1 MDWDLLIKATAAFAF
16 VLGLMF
22 LFSWFLRRLGLAGPM
37 YVAAQGQKRL
47 RIVEHIAVDHRRRLV
62 LVRRDGRE
70 HLLLL
75 GATGETVI
83 EKDIV
88 TETAAGAVHD
98 AS

>member
-1 MDWDLLIKATAAFAF
+1 MDWALLIKATAAFAF

-22 LFSWFLRRLGLAGPM
+22 LFSWFLRRLGLAGPLLQ
-37 YVAAQGQKRL
+37 AAQGQKRL
-47 RIVEHIAVDHRRRLV
+47 AIVEHIAVDHRRRLV

-88 TETAAGAVHD
+88 KDLGANHD
-98 AS
+98 AA